1 MHVNKYM
8 YMKKVII
15 IGLTALVLANCSGNN
30 ESDDITKDNTLE
42 EIKGY
47 TIDCDFGGV
56 DISKAYLSQYVKG
69 NWEHQD
75 SVDVVEGKFSFT
87 GELELPEVWYIK
99 FEDKKE
105 YVSLFLENSQISVSG
120 ATLNRDSVTISGSS
134 IQDDLTKFNE
144 GQEGFYKEIDKMEID
159 YMAAGEIEDT
169 ATMNQIDLDFDVVF
183 DKINDYIVKYIGDN
197 TSSVLAPYLLLSY
210 LGNDFTADQM
220 DSTLTT
226 FSKEIIDSKYVLKIQ
241 EKSAKLRITE
251 VGAVAPLFTQNNPEG
266 NPISLES
273 FRGEYLLIDFWA
285 SWCGPCRKENP
296 NVVAAY
302 NKYHAM
308 GFDIL
313 GVSLDDDKEKW
324 LSAID
329 KDGLDWFHVS
339 DLKSWSNEVGQLYGV
354 NSIPHSILLDQD
366 GVIIA
371 KNLRGEELHE
381 KLEEVFLK

>member
-1 MHVNKYM
+1 
-8 YMKKVII
+8 MKKIII
-15 IGLTALVLANCSGNN
+15 IGLSALTFVSFRENK
-30 ESDDITKDNTLE
+30 ESENLTDENIATET
-42 EIKGY
+42 KGY

-69 NWEHQD
+69 NWDHKD
-75 SVDVVEGKFSFT
+75 SADVVEGKFSFS

-99 FEDKKE
+99 FDDKKA
-105 YVSLFLENSQISVSG
+105 YVSLFVENSKISISG

-134 IQDDLTKFNE
+134 IHDALTKFND
-144 GQEGFYKEIDKMEID
+144 GQEAFYNEIDKMEID
-159 YMAAGEIEDT
+159 YTAAREIEDT
-169 ATMNQIDLDFDVVF
+169 ATMN
-183 DKINDYIVKYIGDN
+183 KINLDYDLVSEKINEYTVQYISDN
-197 TSSVLAPYLLLSY
+197 TSSVLAPYLAVSNLLN
-210 LGNDFTADQM
+210 GFTADQI
-220 DSTLTT
+220 DSTLNT
-226 FSKEIIDSKYVLKIQ
+226 FSKDIKDSKYIVSMQ
-241 EKSAKLRITE
+241 ERSAKMRTTE
-251 VGAVAPLFTQNNPEG
+251 VGAVAPLFTQNDPEG

-273 FRGEYLLIDFWA
+273 FRGNYLLIDFWA

-302 NKYHAM
+302 KKYHDM

-313 GVSLDDDKEKW
+313 GVSLDDNTEKW
-324 LSAID
+324 IAAID
-329 KDGLDWFHVS
+329 KDGLTWSQVG
-339 DLKSWSNEVGQLYGV
+339 DLNGWANEVGQLYGV

>member
-1 MHVNKYM
+1 
-8 YMKKVII
+8 MKKVII
-15 IGLTALVLANCSGNN
+15 IGLTALALANCSENK
-30 ESDDITKDNTLE
+30 ESDNVTKDNKLE
-42 EIKGY
+42 GIKGY
-47 TIDCDFGGV
+47 TIDCDFGEV

-69 NWEHQD
+69 NWEHKD
-75 SVDVVEGKFSFT
+75 SADVVEGKFSFS
-87 GELELPEVWYIK
+87 GELELPEVWYLK
-99 FEDKKE
+99 FDDKKA

-120 ATLNRDSVTISGSS
+120 TTLNRDSVTISGSS
-134 IQDDLTKFNE
+134 IQDALTNFNE
-144 GQEGFYKEIDKMEID
+144 GQESFYKEIDKMEID
-159 YMAAGEIEDT
+159 YMAAREIEDT
-169 ATMNQIDLDFDVVF
+169 ATINQIDLDFDVVF
-183 DKINDYIVKYIGDN
+183 DEINDYIVKYIGDN
-197 TSSVLAPYLLLSY
+197 TSSVLAPCLLVSY

-220 DSTLTT
+220 DSTLKT
-226 FSKEIIDSKYVLKIQ
+226 FTKEIIDSKYVLKTQ
-241 EKSAKLRITE
+241 EISAKMRTTE
-251 VGAVAPLFTQNNPEG
+251 VGAVAPLFVQNDPEG

-285 SWCGPCRKENP
+285 SWCGPCRNENP

-313 GVSLDDDKEKW
+313 GVSLDDNAEKW
-324 LSAID
+324 IAAVD
-329 KDGLDWFHVS
+329 KDGLDWTQVS
-339 DLKSWSNEVGQLYGV
+339 DLKRWTNEVGQLYGV